1 MGRKRKAGS
10 IPSPLVASLPA
21 VARPESSAGRRKKKS
36 SRAGGRRCARREH
49 GPTAPPQTAQRTT
62 PTAPTGSSLP
72 PVAQP
77 GLTSAS
83 SPLDDAIQALLSPP
97 PPLQAPASTGQAGED
112 STSNGAR
119 ASSMYEDEPGKS
131 HGDAAELG
139 LTPSNVIGLLP
150 ASGWRLGSCWGA
162 ECGCVA
168 FKPLARPSPP
178 PAAAGLTP
186 GCACGHRSGAHEL
199 VDANDDAEDAS
210 LPPNRRR
217 QRPQYRYYPGDGD
230 SSVGAV
236 AAAHDTGVRL
246 RRLFAAV
253 RNARAV
259 GDCGLFEDSEGVR
272 GWGSGWFLSR
282 CVRDNGTVM
291 SDVVSLQHD

>member
-77 GLTSAS
+77 GPTSAS
-83 SPLDDAIQALLSPP
+83 CPLDGAIQALLSPP

-168 FKPLARPSPP
+168 FKPLHSTAVTP
-178 PAAAGLTP
+178 P
-186 GCACGHRSGAHEL
+186 GCC
-199 VDANDDAEDAS
+199 
-210 LPPNRRR
+210 
-217 QRPQYRYYPGDGD
+217 RPH
-230 SSVGAV
+230 A
-236 AAAHDTGVRL
+236 GVRL
-246 RRLFAAV
+246 WTPKRCSRAGRCERRRRRRVIAAESTATAVWV
-253 RNARAV
+253 RWRRPTIREC
-259 GDCGLFEDSEGVR
+259 D
-272 GWGSGWFLSR
+272 
-282 CVRDNGTVM
+282 
-291 SDVVSLQHD
+291 